1 MSFIEM
7 VNKGKA
13 KLEEIDF
20 YIEQWHKSKSK
31 TPLREYL
38 GFTEEEW
45 QVFGSGSSE
54 KAFEMALK
62 RLNR

>member
-1 MSFIEM
+1 MSFVEMLNEGRLKSGDIDLFIE
-7 VNKGKA
+7 K
-13 KLEEIDF
+13 
-20 YIEQWHKSKSK
+20 WHNSKSK
-31 TPLREYL
+31 MSLREYL
-38 GFTEEEW
+38 GFTEKEW